1 MKKLTTIII
10 TIITCL
16 SFSFLSNEPQKSIVG
31 KWEAKWDDIEILF
44 EFQKDNT
51 GIKTYSNPDSSR
63 KFIYEVKKD
72 SLFLY
77 FEKKDKYPKYERRY
91 KFSISEKDELN
102 IWSKEYIEKFTE
114 IVELVTYKRIE

>member
-1 MKKLTTIII
+1 MKKLTPIIVA
-10 TIITCL
+10 IITCL
-16 SFSFLSNEPQKSIVG
+16 SFSFLRNEPQKSIVG
-31 KWEAKWDDIEILF
+31 KWEAKWGDIEILL

-51 GIKTYSNPDSSR
+51 GIETYSNPDSSR

-72 SLFLY
+72 SLFLF

-91 KFSISEKDELN
+91 KFSISENDELN

-114 IVELVTYKRIE
+114 IVELVTYKRME